1 MTSSI
6 ILLRASAV
14 RNLSRLL
21 NDFDIRDDESIRS
34 VTHRLDEQLDFVMI
48 TERLTLFLSYDRNLI
63 MYE

>member
-6 ILLRASAV
+6 ISIRASAV